1 MKGRLNKMKKIEE
14 RITKAQKYELIES
27 ILETVDNDNAEM
39 LIEFCVAERNAL
51 AKKSAKA
58 KEKAAEKKSELDDL
72 AHAVLNVIT
81 AEPQTRDAITDVV
94 EFDDEIT
101 VAKVGARLTKLV
113 EQGYIVRSEITAT
126 SASGK
131 KTTRK
136 AYALA
141 PVDAE

>member
-1 MKGRLNKMKKIEE
+1 MKKIEE
-14 RITKAQKYELIES
+14 RMTKAQKYELIES
-27 ILETVDNDNAEM
+27 ILETVDNENAEM

-58 KEKAAEKKSELDDL
+58 KEKAAEKKSELDPL
-72 AHAVLNVIT
+72 ALAVLNAVT
-81 AEPQTRDAITDVV
+81 AEPQGRETIADAVI
-94 EFDDEIT
+94 FDDEVT

-113 EQGYIVRSEITAT
+113 EQGYVVRSEVSVI

-141 PVDAE
+141 PTDAE

>member
-1 MKGRLNKMKKIEE
+1 MEKM
-14 RITKAQKYELIES
+14 TKAQKYELIEK
-27 ILETVDNDNAEM
+27 ILETVENDNVEM

-58 KEKAAEKKSELDDL
+58 KEKAAEKKGELDEL
-72 AHAVLNVIT
+72 ALAVLDVVT
-81 AEPQTRDAITDVV
+81 AEPQVRETITDAVV
-94 EFDDEIT
+94 FDGDVTI
-101 VAKVGARLTKLV
+101 AKVGARLTKLI
-113 EQGYIVRSEITAT
+113 EQGYVVRSEISVT
-126 SASGK
+126 SASNK

>member
-1 MKGRLNKMKKIEE
+1 MEKM
-14 RITKAQKYELIES
+14 TKAQKYELIES
-27 ILETVDNDNAEM
+27 ILETVDNENAEM
-39 LIEFCVAERNAL
+39 LIEFCTAERNAL

-58 KEKAAEKKSELDDL
+58 KEKAAEKKSELDPL
-72 AHAVLNVIT
+72 ALAVLNAVT
-81 AEPQTRDAITDVV
+81 AEPQGRETITDAVV
-94 EFDDEIT
+94 FDDEVT

-113 EQGYIVRSEITAT
+113 EQGYVVRSEVSAT

-141 PVDAE
+141 PADADAEE